1 MLFKTINSISMIN
14 FYSFLKNPLT
24 WIAFIFSFHMKAQN
38 TSDISKIY
46 KDYTNAARE
55 IVYLHLNKSTYIKGE
70 DIGFTAYVLDKKTK
84 KPSLITTNLYVS
96 IEDKE
101 RNVLKQKLIRVEEGI
116 ASDVFTLDSLFT
128 SGHYNIKAFTNWM
141 RNFNEKNYFIE
152 TIKVMDPDVEAYY
165 RIETVSNEIDA
176 QFLPES
182 GHLLNDAINTI
193 GVTIKDS
200 NGYGVSFSK
209 GEVIDQN
216 NNVITTFET
225 NQFGIG
231 KFQLIPQIGNTYS
244 VKTKYA
250 NKDFILPLGQKIER
264 NGILLSVKKLK
275 SKLFISAVTN
285 NNTLNSIKN
294 KKHTLLLHNGDTYK
308 TIDFVFTENTTVNK
322 AIDYKNINP
331 GINIFT
337 LFDEN
342 IRPIAERLFF
352 NYEGLDIKKPHLVSA
367 IRQKD
372 STLINID
379 LSNIDT
385 GTDGNV
391 SVSILPSSTKSYK
404 RHNNLVSYTFLE
416 PYVRGLIEQPKY
428 YFTEITEKKKYELD
442 NLLITQ
448 GWSSYSW
455 TEIFN
460 NSNNMKYPFEQ
471 GITIKANIPN
481 KEIKNDK
488 GYVIHTLNKEPLKVI
503 SVSDNDESFIIKNTF
518 PDENSFFISKMDSE
532 EKLIPASL
540 YMQYF
545 PSTIPQFNT
554 NNILLLPKPEY
565 KTTESLDEPTD
576 YNLLESN
583 NVHKLSEVLL
593 THKNKKDS
601 LKVSRYGGRVFDMGI
616 YENASYDMSLEE
628 FLVSKRLNVST
639 KNNSFGVFKK
649 TFNTI
654 TYLKITLDGEDLTDP
669 SILNFYR
676 VSNIDFVEIDTGFYG
691 ISGHLMIYTKKDNPV
706 GFNKKTVSEFNFPLT
721 FSKEKKYYTPK
732 FYNYSD
738 EFFESFG
745 VIAWKAKHDIS
756 TGNIGINIANF
767 NKSITVYI
775 EGVTSNGSFISEEKT
790 ISLKEK

>member
-1 MLFKTINSISMIN
+1 MKN
-14 FYSFLKNPLT
+14 FYSTFKNLVVLLALFCCCYT
-24 WIAFIFSFHMKAQN
+24 SAQN
-38 TSDISKIY
+38 ASEISNTY
-46 KDYTNAARE
+46 KNYTKAARE

-70 DIGFTAYVLDKKTK
+70 DIGFTAYVLDKKTR

-101 RNVLKQKLIRVEEGI
+101 RNILKQKLIRVKEGV

-165 RIETVSNEIDA
+165 SIETVSNEIDA

-182 GHLLNDAINTI
+182 GHLLNNAVNTI
-193 GVTIKDS
+193 GVAIKDR

-285 NNTLNSIKN
+285 NSTLNSIKN
-294 KKHTLLLHNGDTYK
+294 KKYTLLLHNGDTYK
-308 TIDFVFTENTTVNK
+308 TIDFVFIENTTVNK
-322 AIDYKNINP
+322 AIDYENINP

-342 IRPIAERLFF
+342 TRPIAERLFF
-352 NYEGLDIKKPHLVSA
+352 NYEGLDIKKPHIVSA

-372 STLINID
+372 STLININ

-391 SVSILPSSTKSYK
+391 SISILPSSTKSYK

-460 NSNNMKYPFEQ
+460 NPNKIKYPFEQ
-471 GITIKANIPN
+471 GITVKANIQN
-481 KEIKNDK
+481 RDK
-488 GYVIHTLNKEPLKVI
+488 DIRNEKSYVIHPLSEDPLKIVP
-503 SVSDNDESFIIKNTF
+503 VTNNEKSFVLENTF
-518 PDENSFFISKMDSE
+518 PDENSFFVSKIDNE
-532 EKLIPASL
+532 DKLTPASL

-565 KTTESLDEPTD
+565 KTAESLDNRTD

-583 NVHKLSEVLL
+583 EVHKLSEVLL
-593 THKNKKDS
+593 THTNKKDS
-601 LKVSRYGGRVFDMGI
+601 LKVSRFGGRVFDMSI
-616 YENASYDMSLEE
+616 YENSSYDMTLKE
-628 FLVSKRLNVST
+628 FLVSKGLIIST
-639 KNNSFGVFKK
+639 RNNSFGVFKK
-649 TFNTI
+649 TFDSI
-654 TYLKITLDGEDLTDP
+654 TYLRITLDGEELTVP
-669 SILNFYR
+669 SILNSYR

-691 ISGHLMIYTKKDNPV
+691 ISGHLVIYSKKDNPP

-745 VIAWKAKHDIS
+745 VIAWKAKHNIGN
-756 TGNIGINIANF
+756 GNIRIAIANY
-767 NKSITVYI
+767 NKPVTLFI
-775 EGVTSNGSFISEEKT
+775 EGLTSNGTFISEEKT
-790 ISLKEK
+790 ISLK

>member
-1 MLFKTINSISMIN
+1 MKN
-14 FYSFLKNPLT
+14 FYSSFKNLVVLLALFCCCYT
-24 WIAFIFSFHMKAQN
+24 SAQN
-38 TSDISKIY
+38 ASEISNTY
-46 KDYTNAARE
+46 KNYTKAARE

-70 DIGFTAYVLDKKTK
+70 DIGFTAYVLDKKTR

-101 RNVLKQKLIRVEEGI
+101 RNILKQKLIRVKEGV

-165 RIETVSNEIDA
+165 SIETISNEIDA

-182 GHLLNDAINTI
+182 GHLLNNTVNTI
-193 GVTIKDS
+193 GVTIKDR

-209 GEVIDQN
+209 GEVIDQD
-216 NNVITTFET
+216 NNVISTFET

-250 NKDFILPLGQKIER
+250 NKDFTLPLGQKIER

-285 NNTLNSIKN
+285 NSTLNSIKN
-294 KKHTLLLHNGDTYK
+294 KKYTLLLHNGDTYK
-308 TIDFVFTENTTVNK
+308 TIGFVFTENTTVNK
-322 AIDYKNINP
+322 AIDYENINP

-342 IRPIAERLFF
+342 TRPIAERLFF
-352 NYEGLDIKKPHLVSA
+352 NYEGLDIKKPHIVSA

-372 STLINID
+372 STLININ

-460 NSNNMKYPFEQ
+460 NPNKIKYPFEQ
-471 GITIKANIPN
+471 GITVKANIQN
-481 KEIKNDK
+481 RDK
-488 GYVIHTLNKEPLKVI
+488 DIRNEKSYVIHPLSEDPLKIVP
-503 SVSDNDESFIIKNTF
+503 VANNEKSFVLENTF
-518 PDENSFFISKMDSE
+518 PDENSFFVSKIDNE
-532 EKLIPASL
+532 DKLTPVSL

-554 NNILLLPKPEY
+554 NNIQLLPKPEY
-565 KTTESLDEPTD
+565 KTAESLDNQTD

-583 NVHKLSEVLL
+583 EVHKLSEVLL
-593 THKNKKDS
+593 THTNKKDS
-601 LKVSRYGGRVFDMGI
+601 IKVSRFGGRVFDMSI
-616 YENASYDMSLEE
+616 YENSSYDMTLKE
-628 FLVSKRLNVST
+628 FLVSKGLIIST
-639 KNNSFGVFKK
+639 RNNSFGVFKK
-649 TFNTI
+649 TFDSI
-654 TYLKITLDGEDLTDP
+654 TYLRITLDGEELTVP
-669 SILNFYR
+669 SILNSYR

-691 ISGHLMIYTKKDNPV
+691 ISGHLVIYSKKDNPP

-745 VIAWKAKHDIS
+745 VVAWKAKHNIGN
-756 TGNIGINIANF
+756 GNIRITIANY
-767 NKSITVYI
+767 NKPVTLFI
-775 EGVTSNGSFISEEKT
+775 EGLTSNGTFISEEKT
-790 ISLKEK
+790 ISLE

>member
-1 MLFKTINSISMIN
+1 MKN
-14 FYSFLKNPLT
+14 FYSTFKNPVVLLALFCCCYT
-24 WIAFIFSFHMKAQN
+24 SAQN
-38 TSDISKIY
+38 ASEISNTY
-46 KDYTNAARE
+46 KNYTKAARE

-70 DIGFTAYVLDKKTK
+70 DIGFTAYVLDKKTR

-101 RNVLKQKLIRVEEGI
+101 RNILKQKLIRVKEGV

-165 RIETVSNEIDA
+165 SIETVSNEIDA

-182 GHLLNDAINTI
+182 GHLLNNAVNTI
-193 GVTIKDS
+193 GVAIKDR

-216 NNVITTFET
+216 NNVISTFET

-231 KFQLIPQIGNTYS
+231 KFQLIPQTGNTYS

-250 NKDFILPLGQKIER
+250 NKDFILPLSQKIER

-285 NNTLNSIKN
+285 NSTLNSVKN
-294 KKHTLLLHNGDTYK
+294 KKYTLLLHNGDTYK
-308 TIDFVFTENTTVNK
+308 TIGFVFTENTTVNK
-322 AIDYKNINP
+322 AIDYENINP

-342 IRPIAERLFF
+342 TRPIAERLFF
-352 NYEGLDIKKPHLVSA
+352 NYEGLDIKKPHLISA

-460 NSNNMKYPFEQ
+460 NPNKIKYPFEQ
-471 GITIKANIPN
+471 GITVKANIQN
-481 KEIKNDK
+481 RDK
-488 GYVIHTLNKEPLKVI
+488 DIRNEKSYMIHPLSEDPLKIVP
-503 SVSDNDESFIIKNTF
+503 VANNEKSFVLENIF
-518 PDENSFFISKMDSE
+518 PDENSFFVSKIDNE
-532 EKLIPASL
+532 DQLTPASL

-554 NNILLLPKPEY
+554 NNILLFPKPEY
-565 KTTESLDEPTD
+565 KTAESLDNRTD

-583 NVHKLSEVLL
+583 EAHKLSEVLL
-593 THKNKKDS
+593 THTNKKDS
-601 LKVSRYGGRVFDMGI
+601 LKVSRFGGRVFDMSI
-616 YENASYDMSLEE
+616 YENSSYDMTLKE
-628 FLVSKRLNVST
+628 FLVSKGLIIST
-639 KNNSFGVFKK
+639 RNNSFGVFKK
-649 TFNTI
+649 TFDSI
-654 TYLKITLDGEDLTDP
+654 TYLRITLDGEELTVP
-669 SILNFYR
+669 SILNSYR

-691 ISGHLMIYTKKDNPV
+691 ISGHLVIYSKKDNPP

-745 VIAWKAKHDIS
+745 VVAWKAKHNIGN
-756 TGNIGINIANF
+756 GNIRIAIANY
-767 NKSITVYI
+767 NKPVTLFI
-775 EGVTSNGSFISEEKT
+775 EGLTSNGTFISEEKT
-790 ISLKEK
+790 ISLE

>member
-1 MLFKTINSISMIN
+1 MKN
-14 FYSFLKNPLT
+14 FYSSFKNLVVLLALFCCCYT
-24 WIAFIFSFHMKAQN
+24 SAQN
-38 TSDISKIY
+38 ASEISNTY
-46 KDYTNAARE
+46 KNYTKAARE

-70 DIGFTAYVLDKKTK
+70 NIGFTAYVLDKKTR

-101 RNVLKQKLIRVEEGI
+101 RNILKQKLIRVKEGV

-165 RIETVSNEIDA
+165 SIETISNEIDA

-182 GHLLNDAINTI
+182 GHLLNNTVNTI
-193 GVTIKDS
+193 GVAIKDR

-216 NNVITTFET
+216 NNVISTFET

-250 NKDFILPLGQKIER
+250 NKDFTLPLGQKIER

-285 NNTLNSIKN
+285 NSTLNSIKN
-294 KKHTLLLHNGDTYK
+294 KKYTLLLHNGDTYK
-308 TIDFVFTENTTVNK
+308 TIGFVFTENTTINK

-342 IRPIAERLFF
+342 TRPIAERLFF
-352 NYEGLDIKKPHLVSA
+352 NYEGLDIKKPHIVSA

-372 STLINID
+372 STLININ

-460 NSNNMKYPFEQ
+460 NPNKIKYPFEQ
-471 GITIKANIPN
+471 GITVKANIQN
-481 KEIKNDK
+481 RDK
-488 GYVIHTLNKEPLKVI
+488 DIRNEKSYVIHPLSEDPLKIVP
-503 SVSDNDESFIIKNTF
+503 VANNEKSFVLENTF
-518 PDENSFFISKMDSE
+518 PDENSFFVSKIDNE
-532 EKLIPASL
+532 DKLTPVSL

-554 NNILLLPKPEY
+554 NNIQLLPKPEY
-565 KTTESLDEPTD
+565 KTAESLDNQTD

-583 NVHKLSEVLL
+583 EVHKLSEVLL
-593 THKNKKDS
+593 THTNKKDS
-601 LKVSRYGGRVFDMGI
+601 IKVSRFGGRVFDMSI
-616 YENASYDMSLEE
+616 YENSSYDMTLKE
-628 FLVSKRLNVST
+628 FLVSKGLIIST
-639 KNNSFGVFKK
+639 RNNSFGVFKK
-649 TFNTI
+649 TFDSI
-654 TYLKITLDGEDLTDP
+654 TYLRITLDGEELTVP
-669 SILNFYR
+669 SILNSYR

-691 ISGHLMIYTKKDNPV
+691 ISGHLVIYSKKDNPP

-745 VIAWKAKHDIS
+745 VVAWKAKHNIGN
-756 TGNIGINIANF
+756 GNIRITIANY
-767 NKSITVYI
+767 NKPVTLFI
-775 EGVTSNGSFISEEKT
+775 EGLTSNGTFISEEKT
-790 ISLKEK
+790 ISLE